1 MKKYINQYNISVIS
15 YKKEFNMKV
24 SQLRFN
30 DMKALMGSISTL
42 TTKETV
48 DEIMLDFDSSS
59 KNKLEKLLK
68 AGVVT
73 RDVQDLYIDEL
84 SVKKQ
89 ENELLM
95 KGQSSWVKTDNGYA
109 LTTQTYSPSRFSAIF
124 QTVTTSISD
133 HQTYNAV
140 EITFGNFSFDFSN
153 SRTEESGDYI
163 IYKNV
168 GMTIYPSNN
177 TIKILE

>member
-1 MKKYINQYNISVIS
+1 MEI
-15 YKKEFNMKV
+15 
-24 SQLRFN
+24 SQLKFN

-48 DEIMLDFDSSS
+48 DEIMLNFDSTS
-59 KNKLEKLLK
+59 KKKIEQLLK
-68 AGVVT
+68 TGVVT

-84 SVKKQ
+84 SLKKPG
-89 ENELLM
+89 NELLM
-95 KGQSSWVKTDNGYA
+95 KGQSPWVKTDNGYA

-133 HQTYNAV
+133 PQTYHAV

-153 SRTEESGDYI
+153 ARTEESDDYI
-163 IYKNV
+163 FYKNV

-177 TIKILE
+177 TIKVLE

>member
-1 MKKYINQYNISVIS
+1 MEI
-15 YKKEFNMKV
+15 
-24 SQLRFN
+24 SQLKFN

-48 DEIMLDFDSSS
+48 DEIMLNFDSTS
-59 KNKLEKLLK
+59 KKKIEQLLK
-68 AGVVT
+68 TGVVT

-84 SVKKQ
+84 SLKKPG
-89 ENELLM
+89 NELLM
-95 KGQSSWVKTDNGYA
+95 KGQSPWVKTDNGYT

-133 HQTYNAV
+133 PHTYHAV

-153 SRTEESGDYI
+153 ARTEESDDYI
-163 IYKNV
+163 FYKNV

-177 TIKILE
+177 TIKVLE